1 MIRERIGAKVSAAA
15 TKFYIKN
22 YPRPQFV
29 RSKWVDLNGEWDF
42 SFDEDEVG
50 VAECWMDHFPSAL
63 KINVP
68 FTYET
73 QASGIGEEK
82 FHAQV
87 WYRRKLTLSPEV
99 EGKRTILHFE
109 GVDYKATC
117 WVNGSFAGEHEGA
130 YARFSF
136 DITDLLGQDA
146 ENEIVLKVED
156 SDSCLQPRGK
166 QRWAGRNHDSFYVQ
180 TTGIWKSVWL
190 EHVHE
195 THLDMVKMTP
205 DIDGQKIRF
214 DFRFN
219 GTKNKNDLRLET
231 EITFKGETVRKL
243 SLSVDRAWLMAETGM
258 MNGINGPWLQNL
270 WSPDHPNL
278 FDVEFVLYEGEQEI
292 DRVGSYFGMRKIS
305 IRDGQI
311 LLNNIPLYQRLI
323 LDQGYWTESHLTPPS
338 EEALIEDIEAIA
350 AMGYNGLRKHM
361 KIEDARFLYWCD
373 VKGML
378 VWSEMAAAFE
388 YNDEAVERFTKE
400 WIEVVQQQY
409 NHPCIITWVP
419 FNESWGIQNII
430 HDDRQQKFTEGIYYL
445 TKSIDPYR
453 PVITNDGWEHTISD
467 ILTLHDY
474 MERGEDLYETYK
486 DKDSITGNSGTYNEW
501 KFAFAQ
507 GYGYKGQPIIIS
519 EFGGIAFRS
528 EYGWGY
534 GNQVD
539 SEEAFL
545 ERFGSITRAI
555 KAIPFISG
563 YCYTQITDVQHEVN
577 GLLSEDR
584 KPKVALEKIR
594 EINLG

>member
-1 MIRERIGAKVSAAA
+1 MR
-15 TKFYIKN
+15 N

-29 RSKWVDLNGEWDF
+29 RSQWLDLNGEWDF
-42 SFDEDEVG
+42 SFDDDKVG
-50 VAECWMDHFPSAL
+50 VAERWMDHFPAAL

-73 QASGIGEEK
+73 KASGIGNEK
-82 FHAQV
+82 FHPQI
-87 WYRRKLTLSPEV
+87 WYRRNLTLSPEAV
-99 EGKRTILHFE
+99 GKRTILHFE

-136 DITDLLGQDA
+136 DITDLLGQNG

-156 SDSCLQPRGK
+156 SHSCLQPRGK

-195 THLDMVKMTP
+195 THLDLVKMTP
-205 DIDGQKIRF
+205 DIDRQMIRF
-214 DFRFN
+214 DFRMH
-219 GTKNKNDLRLET
+219 GTTNKKDLRLDT

-243 SLSVDRAWLMAETGM
+243 SLSADSAWLTVETSM

-270 WSPDHPNL
+270 WSPGNPNL
-278 FDVEFVLYEGEQEI
+278 FDVEFVLYEGEREI

-305 IRDGQI
+305 IKDGQI

-338 EEALIEDIEAIA
+338 EEALIEDLETIA
-350 AMGYNGLRKHM
+350 KMGYNGVRKHM

-378 VWSEMAAAFE
+378 VWSEMAAAYE

-400 WIEVVQQQY
+400 WLEVVQQQY

-419 FNESWGIQNII
+419 FNESWGIQNIL
-430 HDDRQQKFTEGIYYL
+430 HDVRQQKFTEGIYHL
-445 TKSIDPYR
+445 TKSFDPYR
-453 PVITNDGWEHTISD
+453 PVITNDGWEHTVSD

-474 MERGEDLYETYK
+474 VERGEDLYNTYK
-486 DKDSITGNSGTYNEW
+486 DKDSITGSSGTYNEW

-507 GYGYKGQPIIIS
+507 GYSYKGQPIIIS
-519 EFGGIAFRS
+519 EFGGIAFKG
-528 EYGWGY
+528 EKGWGY

-545 ERFGSITRAI
+545 ERFGSITGAI
-555 KAIPFISG
+555 RAIPFISG
-563 YCYTQITDVQHEVN
+563 YCYTQITDVQDEVN
-577 GLLSEDR
+577 GLLTEDR
-584 KPKVALEKIR
+584 KPKVPLEKIR

>member
-1 MIRERIGAKVSAAA
+1 MPKAA
-15 TKFYIKN
+15 TKFYQLN
-22 YPRPQFV
+22 YPRPQFA
-29 RSKWVDLNGEWDF
+29 RSQWLDLNGEWDF
-42 SFDEDEVG
+42 CFDDKKAG
-50 VAECWMDHFPSAL
+50 DAERWMEHFPDGL
-63 KINVP
+63 QINVP

-73 QASGIGEEK
+73 RASGIGDET
-82 FHAQV
+82 FHPQI
-87 WYRRKLTLSPEV
+87 WYRRKLILSPEA
-99 EGKRTILHFE
+99 EGKHTILHFE
-109 GVDYKATC
+109 GVDYKAVC
-117 WVNGSFAGEHEGA
+117 WVNGRFAGEHEGA

-136 DITDLLGQDA
+136 DITGLLIQNG
-146 ENEIVLKVED
+146 ENEIVLKAED

-195 THLDMVKMTP
+195 TRLDRVKMTP
-205 DIDGQKIRF
+205 DIDRQMIRF
-214 DFRFN
+214 DFRFY
-219 GTKNKNDLRLET
+219 GTSSKQEFRLET
-231 EITFKGETVRKL
+231 EITFKGKRVNKL
-243 SLSVDRAWLMAETGM
+243 SLSVDQTWLTAEAGM
-258 MNGINGPWLQNL
+258 MSGINGPWLQNL

-278 FDVEFVLYEGEQEI
+278 FDVEFVLYDGEQEI

-311 LLNNIPLYQRLI
+311 LLNNIPLYQRLV
-323 LDQGYWTESHLTPPS
+323 LDQGYWPESHLTPPS

-350 AMGYNGLRKHM
+350 EMGYNGVRKHM
-361 KIEDARFLYWCD
+361 KIEDDRFLYWCD

-388 YNDEAVERFTKE
+388 FSDEAVERFTKE
-400 WIEVVQQQY
+400 WMEVVQQQY

-419 FNESWGIQNII
+419 FNESWGIQNILY
-430 HDDRQQKFTEGIYYL
+430 DGRQQKFTEGIYNL

-453 PVITNDGWEHTISD
+453 PIITNDGWEHTISD

-474 MERGEDLYETYK
+474 VERGEDLYETYK
-486 DKDSITGNSGTYNEW
+486 EKNTITGSSGTYNEW

-507 GYGYKGQPIIIS
+507 GYRYQGQPIMIS

-528 EYGWGY
+528 GRGWGY
-534 GNQVD
+534 GKPVD

-545 ERFGSITRAI
+545 ERFGSLTGAI

-563 YCYTQITDVQHEVN
+563 YCYTQLTDVQHEVN
-577 GLLSEDR
+577 GLLTEDR
-584 KPKVALEKIR
+584 KPKAALEKVR
-594 EINLG
+594 KINLE